1 MVVAE
6 LAAAYE
12 ILRWGSSAGN
22 TAIDIYGG
30 GRLWWQRAEADLAL
44 TAGIA
49 PAGFTV
55 TEAGPCQVAATSPG
69 STRSLGCGCPHGLL
83 GGIDGDDVVTC
94 LPKKRFHDSDNDRL
108 IIDDR

>member
-1 MVVAE
+1 LFTSAGLRASATVNFEMVVAE

-55 TEAGPCQVAATSPG
+55 TGSRALSGGGDVTW

-83 GGIDGDDVVTC
+83 G
-94 LPKKRFHDSDNDRL
+94 
-108 IIDDR
+108 